1 VVAIAVDERQG
12 GPAFGRAFYRLG
24 LCLFPVVQE
33 DPVSV
38 GIPVKRQQY
47 GRRRI
52 IAMPFDALAQLLK
65 GEIKV
70 IEGMP
75 ADAEIVTVNPITMF
89 AMAEIVIESESFEPL
104 NPGDVIPRA
113 DWLLQTVC
121 GSEIVEAVFPEGA
134 D

>member
-1 VVAIAVDERQG
+1 MNLPKNLSE
-12 GPAFGRAFYRLG
+12 L
-24 LCLFPVVQE
+24 
-33 DPVSV
+33 
-38 GIPVKRQQY
+38 VKRQQSPLC

-52 IAMPFDALAQLLK
+52 IPISFDNLAQLLK
-65 GEIKV
+65 GEIKI

-113 DWLLQTVC
+113 DLLLRNLRVWDS
-121 GSEIVEAVFPEGA
+121 GILEDFREGA